1 MFNRTILYLTRKKG
15 KTFTLLTLI
24 VLISTFVTTSL
35 ALMDTTNQVSRS
47 ARESIDA
54 RIEIRQLEQ
63 YMINEES
70 IDEML
75 NISGLVN
82 HNAMNTGLSSSRDI
96 AFRQGIPSG
105 VTDNMGTITAVDDS
119 SLQSNFISELFS
131 LVEGRHI
138 THEDENVLMISSAL
152 DRENNI
158 GIGDTLNLRPAEIST
173 DEEGM
178 VENALDDTTIYNQVE
193 VIGIFAI
200 TENQMNAHTVPSAF
214 IIANQMFTS
223 HDTMKS
229 LGLAEAGYYES
240 ITLFVGDPSELPS
253 IVEQIRQ
260 LDDVNWDYFFMSH
273 DDGDYMR
280 ISGDF
285 RTIQNLLT
293 VLLIAIGIVSAIILM
308 LILILRM
315 RGRMHEVGILLSVG
329 INKKQILGGL
339 LLEIIII
346 ATFSFAISYGISSLI
361 VPTLNQSLL
370 ASLPA
375 ISDLGEQQ
383 LRSISLTTSVVIYLM
398 ILVIILITAYISTL
412 MTIRLKP
419 KQILSKMS

>member
-1 MFNRTILYLTRKKG
+1 MLNRTMLYLKRKKG
-15 KTFTLLTLI
+15 KTLILLTLI

-35 ALMDTTNQVSRS
+35 ALMDTTNQILRN

-70 IDEML
+70 INEML

-82 HNAMNTGLSSSRDI
+82 HNAINMGLSSSRDV
-96 AFRQGIPSG
+96 AFRQGIHSS
-105 VTDNMGTITAVDDS
+105 VTDNMGTITAVDSS
-119 SLQSNFISELFS
+119 SLQSDFMNGSFS

-138 THEDENVLMISSAL
+138 TREDENVLMISEAL
-152 DRENNI
+152 ARENNI
-158 GIGDTLNLRPAEIST
+158 GIGDILNLRPAEISN

-178 VENALDDTTIYNQVE
+178 VENALEDTTIYNQVE

-200 TENQMNAHTVPSAF
+200 TENQMNAHAAPSAF

-240 ITLFVGDPSELPS
+240 ISLFVEDPSELPS
-253 IVEQIRQ
+253 IIQQIRKIV
-260 LDDVNWDYFFMSH
+260 DVNWDYFFMSH

-285 RTIQNLLT
+285 RTVQNFLT
-293 VLLIAIGIVSAIILM
+293 VLLIAIGMVSAIILM

-346 ATFSFAISYGISSLI
+346 ATFSFVISYGISSLI

-370 ASLPA
+370 TSLPA

-383 LRSISLTTSVVIYLM
+383 LRSISLTTSLVIYLL
-398 ILVIILITAYISTL
+398 ILVIVLITAYISTL